1 MERSRD
7 KVIQDD
13 FEFKDFLSQQD
24 KIVDKFLNALN
35 LKMQGSK
42 NDFYK
47 WSSVGHAQVR
57 TQGLDLS
64 SRSPVAYRQSISL
77 ESRFTDSQHLEQ
89 CQSKT
94 DPKYRVSVP

>member
-47 WSSVGHAQVR
+47 WSEHK
-57 TQGLDLS
+57 D
-64 SRSPVAYRQSISL
+64 
-77 ESRFTDSQHLEQ
+77 
-89 CQSKT
+89 
-94 DPKYRVSVP
+94 